1 MMKKDKKIWKIPLVI
16 KLSNDELITYLFDKK
31 SSTITFKDE
40 QKWVK
45 LNYGE
50 RGFYRVKYSEEN
62 LSKLQELILEKRL
75 PPIDRWGIQNDLFG
89 LTRIGEA
96 YLDEYLD
103 FIKAYKNEDDYFVLR
118 DIYSKIS
125 LIYEIFSY
133 ERNLTKALQKLKEHL
148 KEPYVTNLKRL
159 GLNPRENEND
169 FDALSRILSI
179 SYLSFCEDPEIID
192 FGLRKFSEYLKNP
205 ESLHPDLMDVVFSIA
220 ASNGNKNTYEKM
232 IERYLSSQHQEEK
245 VRLLKSIGKFKDKE
259 ILKEALDFSI
269 SGKVRLQDI
278 GYIVYSVSSN
288 IYGKNLILPWFKENW
303 DNLKKYTNTPFLFRT
318 LLECLITAHVGI
330 DKEKEIRELIGKYEE
345 LYKRTVAKSFEI
357 MRINTYWLERNK
369 DILLA
374 YFENK

>member
-31 SSTITFKDE
+31 SLTITFKDE

-133 ERNLTKALQKLKEHL
+133 ESNLTKALQKLKENL
-148 KEPYVTNLKRL
+148 KEPYATNLKKL

-220 ASNGNKNTYEKM
+220 ASNGDKNTYEKM

-288 IYGKNLILPWFKENW
+288 IYGKNLILP
-303 DNLKKYTNTPFLFRT
+303 L
-318 LLECLITAHVGI
+318 V
-330 DKEKEIRELIGKYEE
+330 
-345 LYKRTVAKSFEI
+345 
-357 MRINTYWLERNK
+357 
-369 DILLA
+369 
-374 YFENK
+374 